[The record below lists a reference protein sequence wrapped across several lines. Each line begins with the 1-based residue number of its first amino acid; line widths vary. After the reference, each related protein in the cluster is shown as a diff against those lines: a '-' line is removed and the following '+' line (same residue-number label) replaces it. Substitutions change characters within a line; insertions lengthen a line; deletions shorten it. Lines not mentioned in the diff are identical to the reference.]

1 MRFKKLST
9 TVLFVLIAFLA
20 ASAMFDILPYNS
32 VSNASGT
39 GRG

>member
-20 ASAMFDILPYNS
+20 ASAMS
-32 VSNASGT
+32 RHSAV
-39 GRG
+39 